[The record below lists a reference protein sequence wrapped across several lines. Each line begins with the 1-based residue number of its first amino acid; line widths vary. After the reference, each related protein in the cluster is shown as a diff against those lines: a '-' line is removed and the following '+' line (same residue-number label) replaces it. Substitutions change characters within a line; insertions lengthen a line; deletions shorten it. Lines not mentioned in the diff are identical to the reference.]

1 MFCIICYLCILYYIY
16 NQIVHYNPC
25 FIFYINK
32 YIYIYILYI
41 YIYYI
46 YIYIYIYYVYI
57 YIYIHIEKEHKFDR
71 FSNIGNKPTN
81 QLTNLMVIHFRED
94 IFLAVIS
101 KFLEN
106 GYGFYYT
113 ASILKRLLQLISS
126 SISAVL

>member
-32 YIYIYILYI
+32 YIYIYYI
-41 YIYYI
+41 FTYIIYI
-46 YIYIYIYYVYI
+46 YIYIYILCI

-71 FSNIGNKPTN
+71 FSNVGNKPTN

>member
-41 YIYYI
+41 YIYFI
-46 YIYIYIYYVYI
+46 YILCI

-71 FSNIGNKPTN
+71 FSNVGNKPTN

>member
-1 MFCIICYLCILYYIY
+1 MFCIIYICYLCILYYIY

-32 YIYIYILYI
+32 YIYILYI

-46 YIYIYIYYVYI
+46 YII

-71 FSNIGNKPTN
+71 FSNVGNKPTN
-81 QLTNLMVIHFRED
+81 QLTNFIVIHFRED

-113 ASILKRLLQLISS
+113 SSILKHLLQLICS

>member
-32 YIYIYILYI
+32 YIYIYII
-41 YIYYI
+41 YLHILYI
-46 YIYIYIYYVYI
+46 YIYIYILCI

-71 FSNIGNKPTN
+71 FSNVGNKPTN

-94 IFLAVIS
+94 IFLAMIS

>member
-32 YIYIYILYI
+32 YIYIYYI
-41 YIYYI
+41 FTYII
-46 YIYIYIYYVYI
+46 YIYILCI

-71 FSNIGNKPTN
+71 FSNVGNKPTN

-113 ASILKRLLQLISS
+113 ASILKRLLQLIFSP
-126 SISAVL
+126 ISAVL

>member
-16 NQIVHYNPC
+16 NQTVHYNPC

-32 YIYIYILYI
+32 YIYIYIYYI
-41 YIYYI
+41 FTYII
-46 YIYIYIYYVYI
+46 YIYILCI

>member
-32 YIYIYILYI
+32 YIYIYYI
-41 YIYYI
+41 FTYII
-46 YIYIYIYYVYI
+46 YIYIYILCI

-71 FSNIGNKPTN
+71 FSNVGNKPTN

-113 ASILKRLLQLISS
+113 ASILKRLLQLIFSP
-126 SISAVL
+126 ISAVL

>member
-32 YIYIYILYI
+32 YIYIYIIYLHILYI
-41 YIYYI
+41 YIYI
-46 YIYIYIYYVYI
+46 LCI

-71 FSNIGNKPTN
+71 FSNVGNKPTN

-113 ASILKRLLQLISS
+113 ASILKRLLQLIFS